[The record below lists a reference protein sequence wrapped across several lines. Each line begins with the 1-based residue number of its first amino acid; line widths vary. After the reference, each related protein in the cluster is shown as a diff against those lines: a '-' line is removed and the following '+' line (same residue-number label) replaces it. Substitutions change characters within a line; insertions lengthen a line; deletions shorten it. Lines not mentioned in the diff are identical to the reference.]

1 MKSLSAFALVILTCV
16 WNLSPVHAAE
26 PADAVKE
33 QVVGFYQFYMHAL
46 NAEGDPL
53 TKNHGTMKRYVSER
67 FLKEVDRLSKVEGG
81 IEADP
86 FICAQDFD
94 KGWEKNISV
103 KDTVVSNKTAT
114 AKVELSGKEMDPHH
128 LNLKLVLAADGWKI
142 DRISDAD
149 LH

>member
-1 MKSLSAFALVILTCV
+1 MKLLSVLVVLAFVLSLAPAR
-16 WNLSPVHAAE
+16 AAE
-26 PADAVKE
+26 PGDAVKE
-33 QVVGFYQFYMHAL
+33 QVVRFYKFYMHAL

-53 TKNHGTMKRYVSER
+53 TKNRDTMKRYVSER
-67 FLKEVDRLSKVEGG
+67 FLKEVDRLSKIEGG

-94 KGWEKNISV
+94 DGWEKNISV
-103 KDTVVSNKTAT
+103 KDIAVTGKTAT
-114 AKVELSGKEMDPHH
+114 AKVELSGKQMDPHH
-128 LNLKLVLAADGWKI
+128 LNLKLVEAADGWKI